1 MLQKIPENKSRKG
14 SRKQYTRS
22 VSVLLQLLRYKF
34 FSNVLLLH
42 LFILIFVIAILK
54 YPFLVCLKVINMLF
68 ISNWRFV
75 LSSTDRV
82 CLVNNLF
89 RFSFYLAIFK
99 SFLIQPFFG
108 QFQPARFVL
117 RTLKFRTANQNFI
130 GFRTVFMQCIYV
142 VYLCTVFMNCIY
154 VLYLC
159 TVFMYCIYVMYLCTV
174 SNFLWFTCNI
184 SWIVQ

>member
-99 SFLIQPFFG
+99 SFLIQPFF
-108 QFQPARFVL
+108 RVVL
-117 RTLKFRTANQNFI
+117 ASKVRTSYSKIPDSQSEFHRI
-130 GFRTVFMQCIYV
+130 PDCIYV
-142 VYLCTVFMNCIY
+142 VYLCSVFMYCIY
-154 VLYLC
+154 ELYLC
-159 TVFMYCIYVMYLCTV
+159 TVFMYCIYVLYLCNV
-174 SNFLWFTCNI
+174 FMYCI
-184 SWIVQ
+184 